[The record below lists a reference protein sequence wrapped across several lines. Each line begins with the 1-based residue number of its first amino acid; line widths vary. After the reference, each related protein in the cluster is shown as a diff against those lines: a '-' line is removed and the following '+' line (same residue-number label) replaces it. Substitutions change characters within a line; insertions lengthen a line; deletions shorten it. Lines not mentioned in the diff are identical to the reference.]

1 MKSKTKLL
9 LVVLLL
15 ALAFTF
21 VLAACDGKDATPVS
35 IEVTKAPD
43 RSVYLVDD
51 YLDVSGGI
59 LTVTYSNGKTKEVP
73 MTQDMVMSDK
83 MTVGEKKIT
92 VTYTEGEIKLTSTWD
107 VKVYTKFVTELVLV
121 SKPQKVSYVAG
132 QTFDPTGISVKAVY
146 RDGSEEDVTAGVT
159 YNKTVLS
166 AEDEFIVVSY
176 GERFV
181 KVAITVAEKTLS
193 GLTIKQAPYRTAYV
207 VGEKFDATGLVLTAQ
222 YNDGTS
228 FDATGQ
234 FTFSDVPLTSETTF
248 VEVTYKNYTD
258 VVCNVPVSVYEKEGL
273 VLTVKTSP
281 AKTVY
286 VEGQTFDPTGL
297 VLYASYG
304 GKVGFDVTEGISFDK
319 TALSIDDTAVVATWE
334 GASVDIPVTVVAK
347 AINRLTVK
355 TQPSKTVYIEGEVF
369 DPAGLVIGVQW
380 NDESETE
387 IDWQESGLVFNKT
400 EALKLNDSIVVASY
414 SGKTVNISI
423 RVVAATL
430 NNDIDDEAVA
440 AVESAKD
447 IYNKY
452 SGGDQK
458 TYKTFAEVKADYAN
472 FEFYVKLADVSLA
485 PQTLTI
491 GGTQYDMDATVIL
504 SIGNNVFV
512 RDSVW
517 FWDDESNELY
527 VSAIVVLFEA
537 GEGKVK
543 MNDVEMQIAVDALRG
558 SLSVSGVTIS
568 GSSTVS
574 QNEGKYDVTLKNG
587 SDMLKIAY
595 DGAET
600 SDLIITRKIIVKGDQ
615 TTVSYGFT
623 SPESDLALGYYPQ
636 WGATAEDNESGDYT
650 LTYSVYVF
658 GKGLV
663 ELKFNIDIDI
673 PQAKLN

>member
-92 VTYTEGEIKLTSTWD
+92 VTYTGGEIKLTSTWD

-558 SLSVSGVTIS
+558 SLSVSNVTIN

-574 QNEGKYDVTLKNG
+574 QNGDKYDVTLKNG

>member
-176 GERFV
+176 GERNV
-181 KVAITVAEKTLS
+181 KVDISVAEKTLYA
-193 GLTIKQAPYRTAYV
+193 LTVKQAPERTAYV

-472 FEFYVKLADVSLA
+472 FAFYVKLADVSLA

>member
-472 FEFYVKLADVSLA
+472 FAFYVKLADVSLA

-491 GGTQYDMDATVIL
+491 GGTQYDGQATVTL

-512 RDSVW
+512 RDVVW
-517 FWDDESNELY
+517 FWDGETNALY
-527 VSAIVVLFEA
+527 ASAIVVLFEA
-537 GEGKVK
+537 GEGKIK
-543 MNDVEMQIAVDALRG
+543 INDVEMQIAVDALGG
-558 SLSVSGVTIS
+558 SLSVSGVTIN

-574 QNEGKYDVTLKNG
+574 QNGDKYDVTLKNG